1 MDRKSN
7 LRSFLAKFSPSPPV
21 QPCIV
26 DTTSSTSS
34 SCYAGSSSSSS
45 SSGKTQEKVSLNL
58 ASAPLIDLCDSAS
71 ESDTP
76 TPTHTHRSRD
86 PVNELPTV
94 KRARTELSEAA
105 TAVVV
110 GRSSKELPEPDQST
124 AVPLKDSSVQQS
136 AIQTDAWSCQY
147 CTYLHTGEGCSRYLQ
162 CDLCGSLRHTVAV

>member
-7 LRSFLAKFSPSPPV
+7 LRSFLAKFSPSPPA

-26 DTTSSTSS
+26 DTS
-34 SCYAGSSSSSS
+34 SCCYTGS

-86 PVNELPTV
+86 PGNELSAV
-94 KRARTELSEAA
+94 KRTRLELSEAA
-105 TAVVV
+105 AVVV
-110 GRSSKELPEPDQST
+110 GRANRELSEPDQST
-124 AVPLKDSSVQQS
+124 AAPLKGTTVQQS
-136 AIQTDAWSCQY
+136 AIETEAWSCQY
-147 CTYLHTGEGCSRYLQ
+147 CTYMHTGEGCSRYLQ
-162 CDLCGSLRHTVAV
+162 CDLCGSLRHAVAV